1 MSMNLYI
8 QGKRSI
14 TVDKTNKKEL
24 QFTNVGVWQ
33 TPTNTTREI
42 IKSDNPLERY
52 YFWLTTLTHTTA
64 DDVYN
69 HIEDIQ
75 KQITKDEKEGYEFS
89 YLEI

>member
-42 IKSDNPLERY
+42 IKLTKIMEKQTTKESTAIIGGGAGGLEVTRIPDKV
-52 YFWLTTLTHTTA
+52 
-64 DDVYN
+64 DDVLLVLATLGA
-69 HIEDIQ
+69 I
-75 KQITKDEKEGYEFS
+75 
-89 YLEI
+89 